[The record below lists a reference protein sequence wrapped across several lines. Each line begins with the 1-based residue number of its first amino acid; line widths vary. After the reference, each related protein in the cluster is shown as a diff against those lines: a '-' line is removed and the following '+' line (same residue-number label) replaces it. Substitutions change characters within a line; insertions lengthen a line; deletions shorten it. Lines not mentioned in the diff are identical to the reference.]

1 MGPEPLIA
9 PKTAAE
15 TQQLNTY
22 NDDHCA
28 LYAYGLAGAE
38 TVTISFCTENGATVV
53 AVPDPSLTTTFT
65 LTATVPSCVLDGGY
79 LYSITKSLT
88 AGAAGVGVMHKRASA

>member
-28 LYAYGLAGAE
+28 IYAYGLGVGE
-38 TVTISFCTENGATVV
+38 TVTISFATENNATVV
-53 AVPDPSLTTTFT
+53 AVPLPDLTGPFT
-65 LTATVPSCVLDGGY
+65 LTPTVPGAVLDGGY
-79 LYSITKSLT
+79 IYVITKSIT
-88 AGAAGVGVMHKRASA
+88 AGACGVGVQHKRLSA